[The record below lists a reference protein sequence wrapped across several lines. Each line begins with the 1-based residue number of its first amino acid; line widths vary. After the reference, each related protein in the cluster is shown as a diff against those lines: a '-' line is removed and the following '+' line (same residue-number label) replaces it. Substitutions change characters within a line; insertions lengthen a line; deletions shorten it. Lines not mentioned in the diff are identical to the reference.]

1 MDKRRIKVLIVCQW
15 PLGGIRT
22 YLKYVYSL
30 FPRDEFAV
38 TILANPVTDQKS
50 FVEDMTAAGI
60 KVVWAKPVLLIKG
73 TLSLW
78 TLALLARG
86 RYDLIHSQGFISAV
100 HVAVVNLLFR
110 IPHVLTIHGVVED
123 KYFKGRLGWLK
134 HRLLYLLLRNV
145 TVFHGVG
152 KDILEHFKRAFP
164 GLQKGKARWVVITNG
179 IRPERFL
186 AKNDDAP
193 RQLRTRLGVN
203 RETAIFG
210 FFGRFMPQKGFN
222 YIIEAV
228 ARIKKKSPQ
237 HGNLVV
243 LAVGSGDFEREYR
256 QEVKAAGLEET
267 FIFHPFDPQV
277 VDFIKGCDAVLMP
290 SNWEAYPILTSEVF
304 CCGIPLIAS
313 DCIGLREAT
322 RHTPALVVP
331 AGDAVALAEKMVM
344 VMTSSAVRQAHQ
356 TFRVEAAERFDVK
369 HSAEKL
375 LGLFREVLRRVR
387 TVD

>member
-1 MDKRRIKVLIVCQW
+1 MDKTKINVLIVCQW

-30 FPRDEFAV
+30 FPMDEFEV
-38 TILANPVTDQKS
+38 TILANPTTDQQS
-50 FVEDMTAAGI
+50 LTDDMSAAGI
-60 KVVWAKPVLLIKG
+60 KIIWARPILTMRSTLSFWTMVLL
-73 TLSLW
+73 L
-78 TLALLARG
+78 RE
-86 RYDLIHSQGFISAV
+86 RYDIIHSQGFISAV
-100 HVAVVNLLFR
+100 HVALVNWLFR
-110 IPHVLTIHGVVED
+110 IPHVLTIHGIVED
-123 KYFKGRLGWLK
+123 KYFKGSLSRIK
-134 HRLLYLLLRNV
+134 HHLLYLLLRNI
-145 TVFHGVG
+145 TIFHGVG
-152 KDILEHFKRAFP
+152 NDILEHFKNVFP
-164 GLQKGKARWVVITNG
+164 ALQKGKARWVTIVNG
-179 IRPERFL
+179 IRPEKFL
-186 AKNDDAP
+186 IKNDDAP
-193 RQLRTRLGVN
+193 RQLRIRLGVS

-210 FFGRFMPQKGFN
+210 FFGRFMPQKGFS
-222 YIIEAV
+222 YIIEA
-228 ARIKKKSPQ
+228 AAYIKREAPQ
-237 HGNLVV
+237 HSPFIV
-243 LAVGSGDFEREYR
+243 LAVGSGDYEKEYKKD
-256 QEVKAAGLEET
+256 VIKAGLEDM

-290 SNWEAYPILTSEVF
+290 SDWEAYPILTSEVF

-331 AGDAVALAEKMVM
+331 AGDAVALAEKMVT

-375 LGLFREVLRRVR
+375 LGLFREVQRRVR